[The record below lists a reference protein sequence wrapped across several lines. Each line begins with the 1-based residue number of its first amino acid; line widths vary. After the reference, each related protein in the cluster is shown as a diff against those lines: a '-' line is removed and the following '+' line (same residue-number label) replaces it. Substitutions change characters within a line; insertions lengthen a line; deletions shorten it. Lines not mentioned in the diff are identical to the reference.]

1 MRIFEAKNLDE
12 VLALASEDIGIQTK
26 DLVYEVLEEKKGLF
40 KSSIKIS
47 VYETTDYIEYAENY
61 LRLVVES
68 LGFTPEFTTS
78 LDGEVIKIEMSTNH
92 NSILIGKGGKT
103 LLALNEIVQ
112 VAMTVKFK
120 KRIRVLLDINNY
132 KNDRYRRVTG
142 LARKVAG
149 DVARSKQDATLDPM
163 PSDERR
169 AIHNAL
175 SEYRNVT
182 TESIGAGKER
192 QVIIRYKKPEKKEKA
207 KKETNE
213 E

>member
-1 MRIFEAKNLDE
+1 M
-12 VLALASEDIGIQTK
+12 
-26 DLVYEVLEEKKGLF
+26 YEVLEEKKGLF

-68 LGFTPEFTTS
+68 LGFTPEFITS

-112 VAMTVKFK
+112 VAMNVKFK

-132 KNDRYRRVTG
+132 K
-142 LARKVAG
+142 K
-149 DVARSKQDATLDPM
+149 DVYKRQ
-163 PSDERR
+163 DERNR
-169 AIHNAL
+169 MLLGSYLSLLPSSRYACLTVSSAIGNTSGCLMAVSYTHL
-175 SEYRNVT
+175 DVYKRQDIRSHIGHIHRNDDSGNGNT
-182 TESIGAGKER
+182 
-192 QVIIRYKKPEKKEKA
+192 
-207 KKETNE
+207 
-213 E
+213 